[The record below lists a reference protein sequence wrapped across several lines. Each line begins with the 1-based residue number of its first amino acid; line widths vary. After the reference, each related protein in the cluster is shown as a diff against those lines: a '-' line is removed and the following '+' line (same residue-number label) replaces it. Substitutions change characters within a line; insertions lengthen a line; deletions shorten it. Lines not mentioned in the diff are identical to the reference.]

1 MAAKPAEDQQVNQVP
16 AQNLPDPEA
25 TQLLFEEVRERLE
38 ELRTHRF
45 EGGDPISEPKRV
57 RRIVDAVREGAIA
70 ALVAERAGA
79 LLRLDEAL
87 VSPTEDLAVEE
98 LNNAYRA
105 LAVWD
110 LRAAEVALD
119 RAASF
124 ARLPEQ
130 QQRIAL
136 GWALR
141 RLIADLLRSV
151 PGEAKEKTLP
161 SERSVLELLETLDR
175 LPREERDFYSKE
187 VRRLAQAW
195 QEAAR
200 DERLWCI
207 WALLRARVALLR
219 NEGVETALAW
229 LLRLARRAKLED
241 GQDSEGLLTL
251 LGRARAVF
259 RLLLASPADSPK
271 AEHGGDFVSGEE
283 SGLAE
288 LAHEASPRELFRA
301 LAAALTQAWGKD
313 ALAATHEFALAI
325 YVPETTQAEE
335 KQDG

>member
-38 ELRTHRF
+38 ELRTRRF

-57 RRIVDAVREGAIA
+57 RRIVDALREGAIA

-87 VSPTEDLAVEE
+87 VSPMEDLAVGE

-124 ARLPEQ
+124 ARLPEH

-141 RLIADLLRSV
+141 RLIADLLRLV